1 MIDCINTNI
10 YLNIN
15 NVISIISFRIF
26 SKKGIHQSISH
37 FESRRISPN
46 HYSTHI
52 TPITG
57 PIASIASSPRFHDE
71 VTTTPSRY
79 SPTHFPRSLS
89 RQIHNTGRKPPRY
102 LKLIR
107 QTIVTET
114 DAAYRPI
121 PRGSYGDSGIHHGV
135 AGFAEGIVRGREV
148 RGPVIT
154 WPAHGYRKWYRCSLI
169 ECNLF
174 C

>member
-1 MIDCINTNI
+1 MQ
-10 YLNIN
+10 Y
-15 NVISIISFRIF
+15 
-26 SKKGIHQSISH
+26 H
-37 FESRRISPN
+37 FEYFQKKESIKACSNIAKSLFYPYHPYHRPDRIN
-46 HYSTHI
+46 RFI
-52 TPITG
+52 TPFPWRG
-57 PIASIASSPRFHDE
+57 NYNHLPRLDTRPLTCHDHFL
-71 VTTTPSRY
+71 VRSTTRAESLPS
-79 SPTHFPRSLS
+79 
-89 RQIHNTGRKPPRY
+89 Y

-121 PRGSYGDSGIHHGV
+121 PRGCYVDSGIHHSV

-148 RGPVIT
+148 RGPVVM

>member
-89 RQIHNTGRKPPRY
+89 RQIHGQKASPLSETNSTNDRDRNGCGVSTDTKRQLRGFRYSSWSCGLRRRHRSRKRGERSGY
-102 LKLIR
+102 NVACTR
-107 QTIVTET
+107 
-114 DAAYRPI
+114 I
-121 PRGSYGDSGIHHGV
+121 P
-135 AGFAEGIVRGREV
+135 EV
-148 RGPVIT
+148 I
-154 WPAHGYRKWYRCSLI
+154 
-169 ECNLF
+169 
-174 C
+174 